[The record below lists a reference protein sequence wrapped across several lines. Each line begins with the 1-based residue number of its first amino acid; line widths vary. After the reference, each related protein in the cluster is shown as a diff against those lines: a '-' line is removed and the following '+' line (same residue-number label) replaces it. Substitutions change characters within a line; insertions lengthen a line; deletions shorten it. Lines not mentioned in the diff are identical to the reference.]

1 MGLFDKLKGIKEPE
15 EGAPVRP
22 RAELEERLL
31 AMNEDRVPF
40 MVARGSGGEEGD
52 LVAEWKIV
60 DASWYEIFSKA
71 GLEKSHRILLVL
83 DEKENEVRALEQS
96 MDVEWSAG
104 VPNLSFSA
112 EKFQGR
118 TFGSKSFGTAYAFK
132 GVNPLDF
139 GEVYKY
145 KFDVSE
151 MKEPLTD
158 LIVDAGWRFVPVTT
172 KGKLA
177 DG

>member
-1 MGLFDKLKGIKEPE
+1 MGLFDKLKGVKEPD
-15 EGAPVRP
+15 EGAPVKP
-22 RAELEERLL
+22 RAELEDRLL
-31 AMNEDRVPF
+31 AVNEDRVPF
-40 MVARGSGGEEGD
+40 TVTRGKGGEEGD

-60 DASWYEIFSKA
+60 DATWYEIFAKA

-83 DEKENEVRALEQS
+83 DEKGNEVRALEQS

-118 TFGSKSFGTAYAFK
+118 TFGSKSFGTGYAFK

-145 KFDVSE
+145 RFDVSE
-151 MKEPLTD
+151 MKEPLTE
-158 LIVDAGWRFVPVTT
+158 VVTGSGWSFVPVTS

-177 DG
+177 G

>member
-1 MGLFDKLKGIKEPE
+1 MGLFDKLKGVKEPE
-15 EGAPVRP
+15 EGTPVLP
-22 RAELEERLL
+22 RAELEEKLL
-31 AMNEDRVPF
+31 AINEDRVPF
-40 MVARGSGGEEGD
+40 TVVRSGGGEEGD

-60 DASWYEIFSKA
+60 DASWYEIFAKA

-83 DEKENEVRALEQS
+83 DEGEKEVRALEQS
-96 MDVEWSAG
+96 MEVEWRAG
-104 VPNLSFSA
+104 VPSLSLSA

-145 KFDVSE
+145 RFDVSE
-151 MKEPLTD
+151 MKEPLTE
-158 LIVDAGWRFVPVTT
+158 IITGSGWSFVPVVS

-177 DG
+177 G

>member
-1 MGLFDKLKGIKEPE
+1 MGLFDKLKGIKEPDE
-15 EGAPVRP
+15 TTPVKTRT
-22 RAELEERLL
+22 ELENRLL
-31 AMNEDRVPF
+31 AVNEDRVPF
-40 MVARGSGGEEGD
+40 TVSRSGGGEEGD
-52 LVAEWKIV
+52 FVAEWKIV
-60 DASWYEIFSKA
+60 DASWYEIFAKA

-96 MDVEWSAG
+96 MDVEWRAG
-104 VPNLSFSA
+104 VPSLSFSA

-139 GEVYKY
+139 GQVYKY
-145 KFDVSE
+145 RFDVSE
-151 MKEPLTD
+151 MKGPLTEV
-158 LIVDAGWRFVPVTT
+158 ITGSGWSFVPVTS

-177 DG
+177 G

>member
-15 EGAPVRP
+15 EGTPV
-22 RAELEERLL
+22 ETGTHIEDRLL
-31 AMNEDRVPF
+31 AVNEDRVPF
-40 MVARGSGGEEGD
+40 TVTRGPGGEEGD

-60 DASWYEIFSKA
+60 DASWYEVFAKA

-83 DEKENEVRALEQS
+83 DEGAHEVRALEQS
-96 MDVEWSAG
+96 MDVEWRAG

-118 TFGSKSFGTAYAFK
+118 TFGSKSFGSGYAFK
-132 GVNPLDF
+132 GVSPLDF
-139 GEVYKY
+139 GQVYKY
-145 KFDVSE
+145 RFHVSE
-151 MKEPLTD
+151 MKEPLIEVITSS
-158 LIVDAGWRFVPVTT
+158 GWSFVPVTS

-177 DG
+177 G